1 MANRTCSPGT
11 RLTEINRQKHLRMRN
26 HRSLAVPG
34 SASCVPACR
43 RTTRDESLMSVFM
56 VFFICYGLATY
67 FFRSPAHPAFL
78 KLRPGTLL
86 PTPKLRQR
94 NILQL
99 PDTLPRNAEIL
110 TDILQSL
117 WLSAAETETLRNNCL
132 LPLIKEVE
140 QVTHFVAQV
149 LVAQ

>member
-1 MANRTCSPGT
+1 
-11 RLTEINRQKHLRMRN
+11 
-26 HRSLAVPG
+26 
-34 SASCVPACR
+34 
-43 RTTRDESLMSVFM
+43 M